1 MPPLLSAAFSILAV
15 AAQDGGQSGGQSN
28 GQDGGQASVQ
38 SLSVAGSETRS
49 MMLMDLYE
57 LTVLD
62 PDGRL
67 TEADLSDTDTPKRI
81 EIKVLYGGDVPDI
94 PEGWSSE
101 LAPALPG
108 EEWRDLR
115 EAYQGLTEGDEIV
128 CEYRP
133 GEGTRIEKNGKQ
145 VVGEPGYE
153 ATAAALDVWFGDT
166 PVSEDIKSAFL
177 DR

>member
-1 MPPLLSAAFSILAV
+1 MSPLLSAAFSILAL
-15 AAQDGGQSGGQSN
+15 AAQEGVESGGQGG
-28 GQDGGQASVQ
+28 GQDALR
-38 SLSVAGSETRS
+38 SLSVVGSETRS
-49 MMLMDLYE
+49 MMLMALYE

-67 TEADLSDTDTPKRI
+67 TEADLSDEDMPKRI
-81 EIKVLYGGDVPDI
+81 EIKVLHGGDVPDI

-133 GEGTRIEKNGKQ
+133 GEGTRIEKNGEQ
-145 VVGEPGYE
+145 VVKEPGYE

-177 DR
+177 GG